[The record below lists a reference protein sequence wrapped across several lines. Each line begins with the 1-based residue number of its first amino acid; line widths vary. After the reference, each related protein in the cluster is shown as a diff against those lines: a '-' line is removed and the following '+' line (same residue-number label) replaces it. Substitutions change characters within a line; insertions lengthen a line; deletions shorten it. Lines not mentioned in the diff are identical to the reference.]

1 MSTVVQIAAFGP
13 LTDVLG
19 GEPIEVD
26 VSLPATVASL
36 REELIRRFPGLEG
49 HRFRLAADERLVSEE
64 TSIAT
69 AAEIALLPPFAG
81 G

>member
-19 GEPIEVD
+19 GEPIEMD
-26 VSLPATVASL
+26 VSLPATAADL
-36 REELIRRFPGLEG
+36 RAELTRRFPGLAA
-49 HRFRLAADERLVSEE
+49 HRYRLAVDERLVSEE
-64 TSIAT
+64 ASIAA

>member
-19 GEPIEVD
+19 GEPIEVH
-26 VSLPATVASL
+26 VSLPASVAAL
-36 REELIRRFPGLEG
+36 RAELTRRFPGLAG
-49 HRFRLAADERLVSEE
+49 QRYRLAVDERLVAEE
-64 TSIAT
+64 ASITA